1 VITRLVYIFV
11 GARINIGALRVWKL
25 GYLKKEFSR
34 YEYQKTR
41 WQQSGKT
48 STHLAMQIEALVQGM
63 ATASFW
69 PC

>member
-1 VITRLVYIFV
+1 MITRLVYIFV
-11 GARINIGALRVWKL
+11 GARINIGALNAWKL

-63 ATASFW
+63 ATVSFW